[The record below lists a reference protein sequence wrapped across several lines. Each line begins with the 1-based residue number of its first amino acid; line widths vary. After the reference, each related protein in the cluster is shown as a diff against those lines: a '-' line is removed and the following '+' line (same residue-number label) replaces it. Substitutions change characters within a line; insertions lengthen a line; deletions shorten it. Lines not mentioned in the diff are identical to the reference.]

1 MEIRVL
7 DNKVVITIWGKTHE
21 SDFEPLVEMFKN
33 ADEKERKGLAI
44 MHFYGSYFKDIT
56 PRKKKEKPYIP
67 PLKQSVE
74 WDYEAQQ
81 ELEDIQGADP
91 YLMLY

>member
-1 MEIRVL
+1 MEIKVL
-7 DNKVVITIWGKTHE
+7 DTKVVITIWGETHE
-21 SDFEPLVEMFKN
+21 SDFEYLVEIFKR
-33 ADEKERKGLAI
+33 ADENERKRLAI
-44 MHFYGSYFKDIT
+44 IHFHGSYFKDIT
-56 PRKKKEKPYIP
+56 PRKKEKPYIP
-67 PLKQSVE
+67 PTKQSVE

>member
-1 MEIRVL
+1 MEVEVL
-7 DNKVVITIWGKTHE
+7 NNKVVITMWGKTHE

-33 ADEKERKGLAI
+33 ADDNERKRLAI
-44 MHFYGSYFKDIT
+44 IHFDGSCFKDIT
-56 PRKKKEKPYIP
+56 ARKTI
-67 PLKQSVE
+67 E
-74 WDYEAQQ
+74 WDDEAQE

>member
-1 MEIRVL
+1 MEVEVL
-7 DNKVVITIWGKTHE
+7 NNKVVITMWGKTHE

-33 ADEKERKGLAI
+33 ADDNERKRLAI
-44 MHFYGSYFKDIT
+44 IHFDGSCFKDIT
-56 PRKKKEKPYIP
+56 ARKKEKPYIP
-67 PLKQSVE
+67 STKEPIE
-74 WDYEAQQ
+74 WDDEAQE